1 MAVYTTTIKTLI
13 ENNFDFKM
21 TSYPI
26 FDENYRSVLNNK
38 ILNHFYE
45 NEIGFETP
53 ALFRH
58 YLNTTLNE
66 IMPFYNTLYVKQK
79 ALLDNLEN
87 NVNLKEDFKSTSTSK
102 TNSTSN
108 SQSTGSSNSKNL
120 FQDTPQGELDTTDLD
135 NQTYAT
141 NVTFNKDNTSNSIND
156 SSNTSGNGTND
167 YIKLVTGNNG
177 ARYNFEIINEIK
189 NNLLNIDM
197 MIINDLNSCFMQIY

>member
-13 ENNFDFKM
+13 EHNFDFKM
-21 TSYPI
+21 DSYPI
-26 FDENYRSVLNNK
+26 FDENYRSILNNK

-66 IMPFYNTLYVKQK
+66 IMPYYNTLYTKQK
-79 ALLDNLEN
+79 LLLDKLEN
-87 NVNLKEDFKSTSTSK
+87 NVNITEDFKGTSTSN
-102 TNSTSN
+102 TNSNSN
-108 SQSTGSSNSKNL
+108 SQSSGVNNNKNL
-120 FQDTPQGELDTTDLD
+120 FQDTPQGELDTTSLE

-141 NVTFNKDNTSNSIND
+141 NVSFNNSNSSNTIND
-156 SSNTSGNGTND
+156 SSNSSGNGTND
-167 YIKLVTGNNG
+167 YIKIVTGNNG
-177 ARYNFEIINEIK
+177 AKYNFEIINEIK

-197 MIINDLNSCFMQIY
+197 MIINDLNTCFMQIY

>member
-1 MAVYTTTIKTLI
+1 
-13 ENNFDFKM
+13 M

-26 FDENYRSVLNNK
+26 FDENYRSVLNSK

-58 YLNTTLNE
+58 YLNTTLDE

-79 ALLDNLEN
+79 ALLDNLED
-87 NVNLKEDFKSTSTSK
+87 NVNIKEDYKSTSTSK
-102 TNSTSN
+102 TNSSSN

>member
-1 MAVYTTTIKTLI
+1 MAVYTTTIKTLL
-13 ENNFDFKM
+13 EHNFDFKM
-21 TSYPI
+21 TEYPI
-26 FDENYRSVLNNK
+26 FDENYRSILNNK

-58 YLNTTLNE
+58 YLNTTLDE
-66 IMPFYNTLYVKQK
+66 IMPYYNTLYLKQK
-79 ALLDNLEN
+79 ALIDKLED
-87 NVNLKEDFKSTSTSK
+87 NVNITEDFKGTSTSS
-102 TNSTSN
+102 TNSNSN
-108 SQSTGSSNSKNL
+108 SQSTGANSSKNL
-120 FQDTPQGELDTTDLD
+120 FQDTPQGELDTTSLE

-141 NVTFNKDNTSNSIND
+141 NVTFNNNNSSNSIND

-167 YIKLVTGNNG
+167 YIKIVTGNNG

>member
-13 ENNFDFKM
+13 EHNFDFKM
-21 TSYPI
+21 TEYPI
-26 FDENYRSVLNNK
+26 FDENYRSILNNK

-66 IMPFYNTLYVKQK
+66 IMPYYNTLYLKQK
-79 ALLDNLEN
+79 ALIDKLED
-87 NVNLKEDFKSTSTSK
+87 NVNITEDFKGTSTSN
-102 TNSTSN
+102 TNSNSN
-108 SQSTGSSNSKNL
+108 SQSTGANSSKNL
-120 FQDTPQGELDTTDLD
+120 FQDTPQGELDTTTLE

-141 NVTFNKDNTSNSIND
+141 NVTFNNNNSSNSIND

-167 YIKLVTGNNG
+167 YIKIVTGNNG

>member
-13 ENNFDFKM
+13 EHNFDFKM
-21 TSYPI
+21 TEYPI

-38 ILNHFYE
+38 ILMHFYE

-58 YLNTTLNE
+58 YLNTTLDE
-66 IMPFYNTLYVKQK
+66 IMPYYNTLYIKQK
-79 ALLDNLEN
+79 ALIDKLED
-87 NVNLKEDFKSTSTSK
+87 NVNIKEEYEGSSTSS
-102 TNSTSN
+102 TNSSSN

-141 NVTFNKDNTSNSIND
+141 NVTFDKNNTSNSIND

-167 YIKLVTGNNG
+167 YIKKVTGNNG

>member
-13 ENNFDFKM
+13 EHNFDFKM

-38 ILNHFYE
+38 ILMHFYE

-66 IMPFYNTLYVKQK
+66 IMPFYNTLYTKQK
-79 ALLDNLEN
+79 LLLDKLED
-87 NVNLKEDFKSTSTSK
+87 NVNIKEDFKGTSTSK
-102 TNSTSN
+102 TNSSSN
-108 SQSTGSSNSKNL
+108 SQSTGANSSKNL
-120 FQDTPQGELDTTDLD
+120 FQDTPQGELDTTTLE

-141 NVTFNKDNTSNSIND
+141 NVTFNNNNSSNSIND

-167 YIKLVTGNNG
+167 YIKIVTGNNG

-197 MIINDLNSCFMQIY
+197 MIINDLQTCFMQIY

>member
-13 ENNFDFKM
+13 QNNFDFKM

-26 FDENYRSVLNNK
+26 FDENYRSVLNQK

-120 FQDTPQGELDTTDLD
+120 FQDTPQGDLDTTDLE

-141 NVTFNKDNTSNSIND
+141 NITFNKDNTSNSIND

>member
-13 ENNFDFKM
+13 EHNFDFKM
-21 TSYPI
+21 TEYPI
-26 FDENYRSVLNNK
+26 FDENYRSILNNK

-66 IMPFYNTLYVKQK
+66 IMPYYNTLYIKQK
-79 ALLDNLEN
+79 ALIDKLED
-87 NVNLKEDFKSTSTSK
+87 NVNITEDFKGKSTSSNNTS
-102 TNSTSN
+102 SN
-108 SQSTGSSNSKNL
+108 SQSTGSNNNKNL
-120 FQDTPQGELDTTDLD
+120 FQDTPQGELDTTSLE

-141 NVTFNKDNTSNSIND
+141 NVSFNNSNSSNTIND
-156 SSNTSGNGTND
+156 STNSLGNGTND

-197 MIINDLNSCFMQIY
+197 MIINDLNTCFMQIY

>member
-13 ENNFDFKM
+13 EHNFDFKM
-21 TSYPI
+21 TEYPI
-26 FDENYRSVLNNK
+26 FDESYRSILNNK

-66 IMPFYNTLYVKQK
+66 IMPYYNTLYLKQK
-79 ALLDNLEN
+79 ALIDKLED
-87 NVNLKEDFKSTSTSK
+87 NVNITEDFKGTSTSS
-102 TNSTSN
+102 TNSNSN
-108 SQSTGSSNSKNL
+108 SQSTGSNNSKNL
-120 FQDTPQGELDTTDLD
+120 FQDTPQGELDTTTLE

-141 NVTFNKDNTSNSIND
+141 NVTFNNNNSSNSIND

-167 YIKLVTGNNG
+167 YIKIVTGNNG

-197 MIINDLNSCFMQIY
+197 MIINDLQSCFMQIY

>member
-13 ENNFDFKM
+13 QNNFDFKM

-120 FQDTPQGELDTTDLD
+120 FQDTPQGDLDTTDLE